1 MSSHLLVA
9 GKEEIDAFGLCK
21 QAENTWRRAGS
32 RSRPGGGFP
41 FLFSLPLDGTK
52 EAHRAQKAYCLLCF
66 SGLCGIFIS
75 ELQRMECV
83 MPFVWRQPEAARRKE

>member
-1 MSSHLLVA
+1 MHLDYVNKL
-9 GKEEIDAFGLCK
+9 KTFGEGLEAC
-21 QAENTWRRAGS
+21 RS

-52 EAHRAQKAYCLLCF
+52 EAHRAQRAYCLLCF
-66 SGLCGIFIS
+66 SGLCEIFIS
-75 ELQRMECV
+75 ELQRMECE